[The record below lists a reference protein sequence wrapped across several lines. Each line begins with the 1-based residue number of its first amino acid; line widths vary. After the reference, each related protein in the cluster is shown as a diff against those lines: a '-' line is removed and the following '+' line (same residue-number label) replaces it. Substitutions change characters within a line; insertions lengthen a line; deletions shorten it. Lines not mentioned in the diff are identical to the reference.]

1 MPSSRLLVI
10 GLDAAD
16 KDLIEEWAAIG
27 DPRHLSGHG
36 FESKTIVPKKN

>member
-27 DPRHLSGHG
+27 DLPNFRKLLGTSVWG
-36 FESKTIVPKKN
+36 TL